1 MKESHFLLRRTAG
14 YSKFSSLLSLL
25 MQFYFIHQNYQN
37 CQLTKKTVCFC
48 SHLSTNHIFD
58 VLSLGLSFQ
67 LLLFR
72 VALGVMKNETSRFYP
87 FVCMRN
93 ILHKACAVCISQPE
107 DIFYCIYLCLWQM
120 ATLLYFIS
128 LILSWTAL
136 LLTTL
141 SLILISYCPYYHYSI
156 TIFTLNI
163 FYHLCHLQYTAFI
176 SHTMEKY
183 YLSFPDGAIER
194 WKLGIKIQYNISRPQ
209 LNQYIYRFQKAT
221 ERQLQMCSKQN
232 R

>member
-25 MQFYFIHQNYQN
+25 MQFYFMHQNYQN

-48 SHLSTNHIFD
+48 SQLSTNHIFD

-136 LLTTL
+136 LLTAL
-141 SLILISYCPYYHYSI
+141 SLILISYCMGVFCGQNFEREYIDVLLNKLLLCVIIRIRKWHKSI
-156 TIFTLNI
+156 
-163 FYHLCHLQYTAFI
+163 
-176 SHTMEKY
+176 S
-183 YLSFPDGAIER
+183 S
-194 WKLGIKIQYNISRPQ
+194 GINQ
-209 LNQYIYRFQKAT
+209 LWVTYIDVV
-221 ERQLQMCSKQN
+221 
-232 R
+232 